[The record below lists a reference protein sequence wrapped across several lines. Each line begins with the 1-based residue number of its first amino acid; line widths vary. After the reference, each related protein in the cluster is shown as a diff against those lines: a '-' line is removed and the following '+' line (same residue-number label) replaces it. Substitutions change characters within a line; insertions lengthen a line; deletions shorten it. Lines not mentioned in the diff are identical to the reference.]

1 MPCRGCA
8 LVILMKFLHQSEH
21 EGVQERSY
29 GQIQGFRE
37 MVDVCGL
44 YDLGFEGRRWTF
56 EKKVTGGSYCR
67 VRLDRALATP
77 VWNSLFLSAMVRN
90 LAAAA
95 SDHGP
100 ILLRW
105 RQETGGNRKQK
116 GKKLFKYETMWETHE
131 DFSSWL
137 TETWQGEGK
146 ARAVQELQQKIAVVT
161 SKMEGWGRTTFGNV
175 HL

>member
-1 MPCRGCA
+1 MPCHGCT
-8 LVILMKFLHQSEH
+8 LVILMKFYINRSMKECKNDALPRFKASERWWMFAAFMTLVLKG
-21 EGVQERSY
+21 E
-29 GQIQGFRE
+29 
-37 MVDVCGL
+37 DGL
-44 YDLGFEGRRWTF
+44 LR
-56 EKKVTGGSYCR
+56 KKVTGGSYCR
-67 VRLDRALATP
+67 VCLDRALATP

-95 SDHGP
+95 SDHGS

-146 ARAVQELQQKIAVVT
+146 AGAVQELQQKIAVVT
-161 SKMEGWGRTTFGNV
+161 SKMEGWGQTMFGNV
-175 HL
+175 HS